1 MNFKL
6 IPIKKNYNLFLAFI
20 FIGITSL
27 SKAQLAIDTL
37 AIQDFEI
44 TPATPTWNFTGPV
57 VYNSG
62 TSSASAAPSNSPI
75 GINSSRAWETTSV
88 SGGLVLDFDNVT
100 VPSGYDSVRVNFKL
114 AAMNL
119 NGSSGGPDHLDYVL
133 VEYSIDGGNT
143 FVSRLRIRGA
153 AANNSFWGYDAT
165 GLAKVNYLPATETM
179 FQPANTGLQTTEG
192 YSTCEIVFPGS
203 ITQVQLRITGRSS
216 SSSDTW
222 LVDNLILTGENSCS
236 PATANV
242 NENVC
247 FGSDFTYADGTI
259 STNIVTN
266 ENHTSV
272 LTGAA
277 ANGCDSIVTENLTVI
292 LVDVSTTLNGNDI
305 TANAT
310 GASYNWIDC
319 NGLNYIGATAQTYT
333 ATISGDYA
341 VEITQNGCID
351 TSACV
356 NVNVVGIAE
365 NSVQLISLFPNPT
378 NENITINAQKSLI
391 NSIEIYNEIGQ
402 LVLVKQLV
410 NSSTTNIMMPNKNG
424 IYFVKIILEHDTLVQ
439 RVIKF

>member
-1 MNFKL
+1 M
-6 IPIKKNYNLFLAFI
+6 KKNYNFLLLALSI
-20 FIGITSL
+20 VGVTSIT
-27 SKAQLAIDTL
+27 KAQLAIDTL

-62 TSSASAAPSNSPI
+62 TSSASAAPPNSPI

-88 SGGLVLDFDNVT
+88 SGGLILDFDNIT
-100 VPSGYDSVRVNFKL
+100 IPSGYDSVRVNFRL

-119 NGSSGGPDHLDYVL
+119 NGSTGGPDNLDYVL

-153 AANNSFWGYDAT
+153 TANDSFWGYDAT
-165 GLAKVNYLPATETM
+165 GIAKVNYLPASETM
-179 FQPANTGLQTTEG
+179 FQPTNSGLQTTEG
-192 YSTCEIVFPGS
+192 YSICEIAFPGS
-203 ITQVQLRITGRSS
+203 ITQVQIRITGRSS

-236 PATANV
+236 PVTSGV

-266 ENHTSV
+266 ENHTSI

-319 NGLNYIGATAQTYT
+319 NGMNYTGTTTQTFTA
-333 ATISGDYA
+333 AISGDYA
-341 VEITQNGCID
+341 VEVTQNGCID
-351 TSACV
+351 TSACT

-365 NSVQLISLFPNPT
+365 NSFQLISLFPNPT
-378 NENITINAQKSLI
+378 NENITINAQKSLV
-391 NSIEIYNEIGQ
+391 SSVEVYNELGQ
-402 LVLVKQLV
+402 LVLVKQSV
-410 NSSTTNIMMPNKNG
+410 NSSTINIMMPKKNG